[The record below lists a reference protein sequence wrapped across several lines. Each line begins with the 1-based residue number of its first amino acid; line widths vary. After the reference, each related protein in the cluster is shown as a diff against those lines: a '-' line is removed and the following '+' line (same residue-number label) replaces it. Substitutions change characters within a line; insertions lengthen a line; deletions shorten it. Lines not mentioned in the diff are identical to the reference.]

1 MVDRY
6 YRKIEDVENNIENA
20 MQISS
25 ILLKL
30 KGYDEKLGDLGKII
44 TNENNISS
52 NSSKI
57 QDNKTNISSNSSKI
71 NDISSNLEQINDNKT
86 NISDNLEK
94 INDIKSLL
102 PKSEIFKKTYS
113 IKNQSF
119 RFTRN
124 IIYFKL
130 LEIEIEN
137 KFNVDG
143 ILEFDNYIYYK
154 YDNLQRDHHRLQ
166 HEYRILDDEN
176 NLLHKKIL
184 NKTNTSD
191 LNFNN
196 NIMLVKDNFYVT
208 FKNNYNKK
216 RKIILDLYRVY
227 RHGTG
232 YFNLEII
239 NESFVNITYLD
250 KNDISLKIGDNEN
263 NISSNLSKIN
273 NNENNISFNLS
284 KISDNENNISSN
296 LSKINNNENNIL
308 SNLSKIGDNE
318 NNISSNLSK
327 INNNEN
333 NISSNLSKI
342 NNNENNISSN
352 LSKINNDENNI
363 SSNLSKININ
373 KNNISTNLI
382 KINSN
387 EDDILYNL
395 NEINYLKN
403 NSSKSYLK
411 NVYSILF
418 YDKKIQVSFRNYF
431 FEKLFDI
438 NSNINDFIEISF
450 KISLQYENISE
461 RAFVKTLYELF
472 DENDNSLYIKSVNNN
487 DYSYYSNKI
496 FIDENIF
503 YNFTKNIKK
512 IKFVFKFQMILSRV
526 IKIWYIKNDNYG
538 LTIKIYG
545 L

>member
-1 MVDRY
+1 MVDLY
-6 YRKIEDVENNIENA
+6 YRKIEDVENDIENA

-30 KGYDEKLGDLGKII
+30 KGYDNDLGKID
-44 TNENNISS
+44 TNKNDISTNI
-52 NSSKI
+52 SKI
-57 QDNKTNISSNSSKI
+57 QNNETNISTNLLKI
-71 NDISSNLEQINDNKT
+71 EDNET
-86 NISDNLEK
+86 NISTNLEK
-94 INDIKSLL
+94 IDDIKSIL
-102 PKSEIFKKTYS
+102 PKSEIFKKKYS

-130 LEIEIEN
+130 LEIEFEN
-137 KFNVDG
+137 NFNKDG
-143 ILEFDNYIYYK
+143 KLEFDNYIYYR

-166 HEYRILDDEN
+166 HEYRILDDKN
-176 NLLHKKIL
+176 NLLHKKIS

-191 LNFNN
+191 LDFDK

-208 FKNNYNKK
+208 FNSDYNKI
-216 RKIILDLYRVY
+216 KIILDLYRVY

-232 YFNLEII
+232 NSNLELI
-239 NESFVNITYLD
+239 NESFVKVSYLD
-250 KNDISLKIGDNEN
+250 KNDISLKIEDNENNISDNLSKIGDNEN
-263 NISSNLSKIN
+263 NISSNLLKIN
-273 NNENNISFNLS
+273 NNENNIS
-284 KISDNENNISSN
+284 SN
-296 LSKINNNENNIL
+296 LLKINN
-308 SNLSKIGDNE
+308 NE

-352 LSKINNDENNI
+352 LSKINNNENNI
-363 SSNLSKININ
+363 SSNLSKINN
-373 KNNISTNLI
+373 NENNISSNLI
-382 KINSN
+382 KITSN

-411 NVYSILF
+411 NVYNILF
-418 YDKKIQVSFRNYF
+418 YDRKTQVSFRNYF
-431 FEKLFDI
+431 FERVFDI
-438 NSNINDFIEISF
+438 NSNINDFIEMSF
-450 KISLQYENISE
+450 KISLEYGNISE
-461 RAFVKTLYELF
+461 RAYVKTLYELF

-496 FIDENIF
+496 FIDESIF
-503 YNFTKNIKK
+503 YNFTKNVKK
-512 IKFVFKFQMILSRV
+512 IKFLIKFQMILSRV
-526 IKIWYIKNDNYG
+526 IKVWYVKNDNYR
-538 LTIKIYG
+538 LVIKNYG
-545 L
+545 V